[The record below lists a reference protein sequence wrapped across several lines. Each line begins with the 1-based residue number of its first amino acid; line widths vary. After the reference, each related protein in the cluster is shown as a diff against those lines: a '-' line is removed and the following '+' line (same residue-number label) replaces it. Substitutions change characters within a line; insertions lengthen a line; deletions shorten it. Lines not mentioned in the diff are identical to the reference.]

1 MVDGAEMALE
11 EVTLN
16 LVLRL
21 ELYPQTPVLKF

>member
-11 EVTLN
+11 AVTLN